1 MRIENTAVTAFL
13 DIQRNSIKYD
23 YMVGC
28 KSGIEYYKKF
38 IQIMFRTSQTDIQV
52 KVNDSYSE
60 FQRIEADVP

>member
-1 MRIENTAVTAFL
+1 
-13 DIQRNSIKYD
+13 
-23 YMVGC
+23 MVGC